1 MKMFSECSGECC
13 VCSNGGFC
21 LAGHGDDDF
30 YPASKEKIIENL
42 DEGKYSNY
50 TEYMIKH
57 LANKHGYI
65 YDIKN
70 VGRKKKEK
78 QLTNEQP
85 VEENFGGYTFK
96 VVVAGNCV
104 SCGKRLD
111 NDSIFLC
118 KDCQSKNK
126 TQKGKNKNENE

>member
-30 YPASKEKIIENL
+30 SLASKEKIIQNL

-50 TEYMIKH
+50 TEYMIKC
-57 LANKHGYI
+57 LANEYSYV
-65 YDIKN
+65 YDVKN

-78 QLTNEQP
+78 QPINKQP
-85 VEENFGGYTFK
+85 VKETFGGFTWK

-104 SCGKRLD
+104 SCGKRIDDD
-111 NDSIFLC
+111 NIFLC
-118 KDCQSKNK
+118 KNCQSKQNA
-126 TQKGKNKNENE
+126 KGENESED

>member
-13 VCSNGGFC
+13 VCSNSGFC

-30 YPASKEKIIENL
+30 SPASKEKIIENL
-42 DEGKYSNY
+42 DEGKYSDY

-57 LANKHGYI
+57 LANKYGYI

-85 VEENFGGYTFK
+85 VEESFGGFTFK

-104 SCGKRLD
+104 LCGKRIDD
-111 NDSIFLC
+111 NSIFLC

-126 TQKGKNKNENE
+126 TQKGEIKK